1 VTGPEAS
8 ALPSHAVSTISSDVA
23 ALVVAFNA
31 ERFLGQALASVFAQT
46 VVPDQVVVVDDGSTD
61 GTAAVAAADPRVEVI
76 ELDHGGASRARN
88 VGLDRCDRGFVALLD
103 ADDVWLPTK
112 IERQLAVLRDGA
124 ADAAFCRMDEF
135 VEPDVDV
142 GGVRDPRRSVD
153 AVIPSAVLFRR
164 DIVEQVGPFTVV
176 DISIGDWIDW
186 WSRARGLGL
195 QETIVPEVL
204 LRRRLHDANSSNV
217 RSGDL
222 PSNLLLS
229 VRAHLRA
236 KQSGQ

>member
-1 VTGPEAS
+1 M
-8 ALPSHAVSTISSDVA
+8 SSDVA
-23 ALVVAFNA
+23 ALIVAFNA

-142 GGVRDPRRSVD
+142 GGVRDPRRNVD

-236 KQSGQ
+236 KQSGL